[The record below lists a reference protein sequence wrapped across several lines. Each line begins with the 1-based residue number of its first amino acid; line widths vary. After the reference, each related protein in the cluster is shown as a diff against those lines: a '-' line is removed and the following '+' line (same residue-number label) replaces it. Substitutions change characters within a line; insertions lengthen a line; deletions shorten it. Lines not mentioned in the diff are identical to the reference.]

1 MPKKLKF
8 EGNVSGV
15 CRCCGQMRMIPDEEV
30 EKYASQTVAGE
41 VPPDLLDW
49 LAMMNCN
56 CDDAR
61 IEQHKQHTRDKAK
74 ENVRKLFEHE
84 HPSASDF
91 MLKAIDLMVDQKM
104 GNMSIQLGKYTKAN
118 ITKNAKGEIKVKRT
132 VTKCDELEA

>member
-1 MPKKLKF
+1 MARKINF
-8 EGNVSGV
+8 EGETTGT
-15 CRCCGQMRMIPDEEV
+15 CKCCGQLRIIPEDV
-30 EKYASQTVAGE
+30 IQPYKDGTMAGE
-41 VPPDLLDW
+41 VPPDLIDW
-49 LAMMNCN
+49 LAMMNCS

-91 MLKAIDLMVDQKM
+91 MLKAIDLMVDQKI
-104 GNMSIQLGKYTKAN
+104 GNISIQIGKHTKAN

>member
-1 MPKKLKF
+1 MPNKLKF

-15 CRCCGQMRMIPDEEV
+15 CRCCGQLRMIPDEEV

-61 IEQHKQHTRDKAK
+61 IEQKKQETRDKAK